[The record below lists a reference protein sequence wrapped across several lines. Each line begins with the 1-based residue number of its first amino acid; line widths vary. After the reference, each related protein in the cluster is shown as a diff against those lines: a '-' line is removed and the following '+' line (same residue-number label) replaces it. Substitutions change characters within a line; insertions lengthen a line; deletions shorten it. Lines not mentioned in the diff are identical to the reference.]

1 MLNILHFPLLYS
13 TLKKLN
19 STLVVVNMF
28 GFLLLLAAQ
37 SSIVYTWGPKKEEN
51 VCAQFIILARSNEH
65 LCIISLVKESMVSY
79 VVAYV

>member
-28 GFLLLLAAQ
+28 GFLLLLAAK
-37 SSIVYTWGPKKEEN
+37 SSIVYT
-51 VCAQFIILARSNEH
+51 
-65 LCIISLVKESMVSY
+65 
-79 VVAYV
+79 